1 MAEEETLK
9 EQERVSKDDL
19 AAIMLNVV
27 DVQVEG
33 IEKTFGI
40 RPLSWKEDDD
50 IDKAVM
56 AMSFPE
62 AKTDR
67 DLRGARA
74 RVRMR
79 HVLQAAVVEPK
90 LSKSDVQSMPVGLV
104 IALARQID
112 ELSSYLPKNE

>member
-1 MAEEETLK
+1 LAEEETLK
-9 EQERVSKDDL
+9 DRERVSKDDL

-33 IEKTFGI
+33 IEKVFGI

-50 IDKAVM
+50 IDKVVM
-56 AMSFPE
+56 SMSFPE

-79 HVLQAAVVEPK
+79 QVVQSAVVEPK
-90 LSKSDVQSMPVGLV
+90 LAKSDIQNMPVGLV
-104 IALARQID
+104 IALMNAID
-112 ELSSYLPKNE
+112 DISSYLPKKE

>member
-1 MAEEETLK
+1 MAEEENVP
-9 EQERVSKDDL
+9 EHERISKDDL

-33 IEKTFGI
+33 IEKVFGI

-50 IDKAVM
+50 IDKAIM

-62 AKTDR
+62 AKTER
-67 DLRGARA
+67 DMRGARA

-79 HVLQAAVVEPK
+79 QVLQSAVVDPK
-90 LSKSDVQSMPVGLV
+90 LTKSDVQSMPVGLV
-104 IALARQID
+104 IALAKAID
-112 ELSSYLPKNE
+112 DLSSYLPKNE